1 MANVS
6 EAETLLDTPSRISCE
21 VSNDSKPS
29 TMAKESS
36 ETHEIVFDKHKQ
48 LRRDLIAL
56 SKRFSATCIAI
67 ILLVACLSIFSS
79 FGTLGR
85 WEQRG
90 FNTLAILF
98 TGIMSL
104 GLGSLVGDL
113 GFMLR

>member
-21 VSNDSKPS
+21 ESDNSKPS
-29 TMAKESS
+29 TTMAKESS
-36 ETHEIVFDKHKQ
+36 ETREIVFDKHKQ
-48 LRRDLIAL
+48 LCRDLIAL

-67 ILLVACLSIFSS
+67 ILLVACLSIFSGL
-79 FGTLGR
+79 GTLGR

-104 GLGSLVGDL
+104 GLG
-113 GFMLR
+113 